1 MGDVLDFMLNIIDDE
16 KKFSNHE
23 LLLELLA
30 WVHPS
35 KKQKTAY
42 KQLIEDVI
50 AELEKDLRL

>member
-1 MGDVLDFMLNIIDDE
+1 MLNIIDDE